1 MNPLLVF
8 SSTFFASNAI
18 INMAMGYSIY
28 AALFLFLTCTS
39 LYHHSH
45 YSEWSCIIDK
55 IALIAVILY
64 GGYVFWK
71 KTQNKG
77 GTSFTVHKKQ
87 TALSNTVIM
96 LFLMCGLLYYVGF
109 MTDTMCFSQDSCQAT
124 EYHMLMHAV
133 ASIGHHIITF
143 L

>member
-18 INMAMGYSIY
+18 INMAMGYPIY
-28 AALFLFLTCTS
+28 AALFFCLTCTS

-64 GGYVFWK
+64 GGYIFWK
-71 KTQNKG
+71 KTQNK
-77 GTSFTVHKKQ
+77 VVPP
-87 TALSNTVIM
+87 L
-96 LFLMCGLLYYVGF
+96 LCGLLYYVGF
-109 MTDTMCFSQDSCQAT
+109 MTGTMCFSQDSCQAT
-124 EYHMLMHAV
+124 EYHMLMHTV